1 MKCLINSVR
10 LWKSW
15 SCYCDGI
22 QFYCNS
28 NHVHNM
34 RRSKLLF
41 LIWVLELCRPK
52 KPWEVTPIA
61 AEGLWSRGVRCSFG
75 LTREPSHCCRSF
87 FSHDFSAEMKDAH
100 SFKFLIQQWK
110 TSMICL
116 FCLFPH
122 SLATLS
128 AMRFVPGQWAL
139 QGECKQGSQAWFSVL
154 ALHSCLA
161 SQERLCTLCLSNGC
175 THSLSGRQ
183 LPPFEPDALFKFIPY
198 QRKPGTLQLK
208 HSWHILLE
216 VRTSG

>member
-10 LWKSW
+10 LWKNP
-15 SCYCDGI
+15 DHVTVTE
-22 QFYCNS
+22 FNS
-28 NHVHNM
+28 NAFTICAGQAALFDLSAWTLQAKEAM
-34 RRSKLLF
+34 RSHAYSSWRTL
-41 LIWVLELCRPK
+41 VQ
-52 KPWEVTPIA
+52 
-61 AEGLWSRGVRCSFG
+61 RCPLHCW
-75 LTREPSHCCRSF
+75 LTKEPSHCCRSF